1 MKFYKITNEDEHHNG
16 LQYQDGLNVDPLP
29 FSEDGDCV
37 PGGIYFAREDILAF
51 LNYGPWIREVTI
63 PDDARMVENP
73 GDPPR
78 KWRADRVFLDPRRR
92 IDVDVIQELLDQG
105 ANIHAY
111 NGAALRWASIFGHL
125 EVVRLLLDRGADIH
139 TRNDEVLRGASEFGH
154 LEVIRLLLDRGA
166 DIHAE
171 DNHALRRASRN
182 GHLEAVRLLLDRGA
196 DIHTYDDEALLCAS
210 ENGHAEVVELL
221 KKHMGN

>member
-139 TRNDEVLRGASEFGH
+139 
-154 LEVIRLLLDRGA
+154 
-166 DIHAE
+166 AE